1 MKAFILSILVGGML
15 TSSLP
20 AQERGAAY
28 QGQSAR
34 ASGGQAVD
42 PVVAKLNSIVL
53 PELNIQDLPLYRA
66 IDQLCVL
73 SQSYDKGSDG
83 VNMVV
88 IDPDRRNP
96 KVSIA
101 LRNIQLG
108 KALDIITMQAG
119 FAYKIRDGIIEVR
132 PDAGR
137 RAPPQRV
144 QETAPAVRSQ
154 PTSPS
159 RGPTADPAI
168 DKLNSIVL
176 PEVNIRDMSLSRVI
190 GQLCAL
196 SQAYD
201 KDSKG
206 VNMVLID
213 PDHKDPKVNIALR
226 NMPMGQ
232 LLEIVTKQVD
242 FTFEVRNGVVEVRP
256 DTGPKDIETAFFQFP
271 PSSLV
276 RMTGYR
282 GAIGQSPNNDPL
294 AVRPEEVALYNFFN
308 RSGVSFETTPGT
320 ALAYDGTYLIV
331 SQNRQNLERV
341 REIVRRYAGT
351 EVRLPR

>member
-1 MKAFILSILVGGML
+1 MKALFFSILMASAFAHPL
-15 TSSLP
+15 FS
-20 AQERGAAY
+20 QERGASS
-28 QGQSAR
+28 QGQATSAS
-34 ASGGQAVD
+34 SGQAAVD
-42 PVVAKLNSIVL
+42 PVAAKLNSIVL
-53 PELNIQDLPLYRA
+53 PELNIHELSLYRA

-73 SQSYDKGSDG
+73 SQSYDKDSGG

-96 KVSIA
+96 TVSIA

-108 KALDIITMQAG
+108 KALDLITKQAG
-119 FAYKIRDGIIEVR
+119 FAYRITGGVVEIR
-132 PDAGR
+132 PDGGR
-137 RAPPQRV
+137 RA
-144 QETAPAVRSQ
+144 APALPQEDASRS
-154 PTSPS
+154 T
-159 RGPTADPAI
+159 RGPAADPVI
-168 DKLNSIVL
+168 EKLNAIIL

-190 GQLCAL
+190 GQLRAL

-201 KDSKG
+201 KEAKG

-213 PDHKDPKVNIALR
+213 PDRKDPKVNIALR
-226 NMPMGQ
+226 NMPMGK
-232 LLEIVTKQVD
+232 LLEIVTKQVE
-242 FTFEVRNGVVEVRP
+242 FTYEIKNGVVEVRP
-256 DTGPKDIETAFFQFP
+256 DAGSKDIETAFFQFP

-331 SQNRQNLERV
+331 SQNSQNLERV
-341 REIVRRYAGT
+341 RAIMRRYAGI